1 MTTQFAVTMFSTE
14 FKPFKTLKGLVQWYV
29 SAVYAGA
36 FIAPELKSA
45 VLPIFN
51 RQTDCLPNSVL
62 REARDKLIELG
73 ILSPDSTLGY

>member
-1 MTTQFAVTMFSTE
+1 MATVTTDLFSNN

-29 SAVYAGA
+29 TAVYAGA
-36 FIAPELKSA
+36 FINPEVKSA

-51 RQTDCLPNSVL
+51 RQNDCLPTSVL
-62 REARDKLIELG
+62 REARDKLVELG